1 MHGAYFLRAL
11 VFKCSLINL
20 LNINILFLTKVI
32 KMSSYKGHSIFAVL
46 LSLMFFHNPLTIALT
61 LIGANIPDFDHDFK
75 RENVYRM
82 IILGLIVFISLYI
95 LKLPYYI
102 GLIIV
107 FLAATFY
114 FSEHRSFT
122 HSIFGALTLASAV
135 SLILIWAFQLTTV
148 LTVLENH
155 YMVMAILIALL
166 SFLFLNK
173 KVLMVFLPLFFISL
187 FIVPA
192 AEINYIEIVLAL
204 FLGLFS
210 HIILDAF
217 TPAGIKIFAPLSSK
231 KVHRNFG
238 LSMILLLA
246 VLSLLYHIPMLFE
259 LYGHYILAT

>member
-1 MHGAYFLRAL
+1 MSIFQYMWAT
-11 VFKCSLINL
+11 V
-20 LNINILFLTKVI
+20 KVI
-32 KMSSYKGHSIFAVL
+32 CTDSIFAVL

-61 LIGANIPDFDHDFK
+61 LIGANIPDFDHEFK
-75 RENVYRM
+75 QENVYRM

-107 FLAATFY
+107 FLGATFY

-135 SLILIWAFQLTTV
+135 SLILIWAFQLSTF

-155 YMVMAILIALL
+155 YMVMSILIALL

-173 KVLMVFLPLFFISL
+173 KVLMVFL
-187 FIVPA
+187 
-192 AEINYIEIVLAL
+192 
-204 FLGLFS
+204 
-210 HIILDAF
+210 

-246 VLSLLYHIPMLFE
+246 VLSILYHIPILFE

>member
-61 LIGANIPDFDHDFK
+61 LIGANIPDFDHD
-75 RENVYRM
+75 
-82 IILGLIVFISLYI
+82 ISLYI

-107 FLAATFY
+107 FLGATFY

-135 SLILIWAFQLTTV
+135 SLILIWAFQLTTF